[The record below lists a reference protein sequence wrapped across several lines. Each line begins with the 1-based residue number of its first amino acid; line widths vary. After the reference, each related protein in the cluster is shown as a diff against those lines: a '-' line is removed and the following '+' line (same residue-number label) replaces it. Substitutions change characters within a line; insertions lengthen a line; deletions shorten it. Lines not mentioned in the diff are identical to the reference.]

1 MQHYEHRHVV
11 SFEET
16 NVVGNV
22 YYVNPIRWQ
31 GICREM
37 FIHEHAHALLSD
49 LANGLLLVT
58 VRCSCNYFAEIF
70 AFDEILIRM
79 RLSEL
84 TQNRITMTFDYAR
97 RDGAGEQIVARGE
110 QQIACMRRDS
120 QRSVPVP
127 VPSVLRE
134 ALLPYMH
141 TDSDR

>member
-1 MQHYEHRHVV
+1 ML
-11 SFEET
+11 S
-16 NVVGNV
+16 
-22 YYVNPIRWQ
+22 
-31 GICREM
+31 EM
-37 FIHEHAHALLSD
+37 SIMSIPSAGKASAGKCSSMNMRTPLLSD